1 MSESPSRK
9 RSLFTLIADLPR
21 LFGDLVRAELEQLKD
36 EIVGKIKHAG
46 IGVGLFAAA
55 GFFAFFAF
63 AVLIAAAI
71 LGIAE
76 GLPGWLAA
84 LIVAA
89 ALLIITGIL
98 AAIAVNQVKRG
109 VPPTPTDTI
118 QSVKQ
123 DVNAIRGIGKR
134 EMP

>member
-76 GLPGWLAA
+76 GLPGWLSA

-89 ALLIITGIL
+89 GLLIITGIL
-98 AAIAVNQVKRG
+98 AAIGVNQVKRG

>member
-89 ALLIITGIL
+89 GLLIITGIL
-98 AAIAVNQVKRG
+98 AAIGVNQVKRG